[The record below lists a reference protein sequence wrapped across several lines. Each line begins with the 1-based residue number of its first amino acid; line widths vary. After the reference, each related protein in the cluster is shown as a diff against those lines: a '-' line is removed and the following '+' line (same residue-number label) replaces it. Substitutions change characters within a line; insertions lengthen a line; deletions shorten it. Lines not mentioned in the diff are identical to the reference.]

1 MKNIQFKI
9 EQLKFGIEQLEIK
22 SLCLKSYINL
32 LDEILFW
39 NEIVGIYL
47 DARML
52 NEAIDLILWVE
63 EVRVT
68 NKWED

>member
-9 EQLKFGIEQLEIK
+9 EQLETK

-39 NEIVGIYL
+39 NEISKICI
-47 DARML
+47 DARMI

-63 EVRVT
+63 ETRVT

>member
-1 MKNIQFKI
+1 MKNIPFEI
-9 EQLKFGIEQLEIK
+9 EQFRAKN
-22 SLCLKSYINL
+22 LCLKSYVNL

-39 NEIVGIYL
+39 NEIAKIYL

-52 NEAIDLILWVE
+52 NEAIDLIRWVE

>member
-1 MKNIQFKI
+1 MENIMKNIRF
-9 EQLKFGIEQLEIK
+9 EIK
-22 SLCLKSYINL
+22 RLETESLCLKSYINL
-32 LDEILFW
+32 LDDLLFW
-39 NEIVGIYL
+39 NEISKIYL

-68 NKWED
+68 NHWED

>member
-1 MKNIQFKI
+1 MKNIPFEI
-9 EQLKFGIEQLEIK
+9 EQFRAEN
-22 SLCLKSYINL
+22 LCLKSYINL

-39 NEIVGIYL
+39 NEISKIYL

-52 NEAIDLILWVE
+52 NEAIDLILWIE

>member
-1 MKNIQFKI
+1 MKNIPFEI
-9 EQLKFGIEQLEIK
+9 ERLVTKN
-22 SLCLKSYINL
+22 LCLKSYINL

-39 NEIVGIYL
+39 NEISKIYL

-52 NEAIDLILWVE
+52 NEAIDLLRWVK
-63 EVRVT
+63 EVHVT

>member
-1 MKNIQFKI
+1 MKNIQFK
-9 EQLKFGIEQLEIK
+9 IEQLEIK

>member
-1 MKNIQFKI
+1 MKNIPFEI
-9 EQLKFGIEQLEIK
+9 EQFRAGN
-22 SLCLKSYINL
+22 LCLKSYINL
-32 LDEILFW
+32 LDELLFW
-39 NEIVGIYL
+39 NEISEIYINS
-47 DARML
+47 RMF

>member
-1 MKNIQFKI
+1 MKNIPFEI
-9 EQLKFGIEQLEIK
+9 EQFRAEN
-22 SLCLKSYINL
+22 LCLKSYINL
-32 LDEILFW
+32 FDDLLFW
-39 NEIVGIYL
+39 NEISKIYS

>member
-1 MKNIQFKI
+1 MKNIPFEI
-9 EQLKFGIEQLEIK
+9 EQFRAENLF
-22 SLCLKSYINL
+22 LKSYINL
-32 LDEILFW
+32 LDDLLFW
-39 NEIVGIYL
+39 NEIAGIYL

>member
-1 MKNIQFKI
+1 MKNIPFEI
-9 EQLKFGIEQLEIK
+9 EKFVAEN
-22 SLCLKSYINL
+22 LCLKSYINL
-32 LDEILFW
+32 LDELLFW
-39 NEIVGIYL
+39 NEISKIYF

-68 NKWED
+68 NHWED

>member
-39 NEIVGIYL
+39 NEIAGIYL

>member
-1 MKNIQFKI
+1 MKNIPFEI
-9 EQLKFGIEQLEIK
+9 EQVRDEN
-22 SLCLKSYINL
+22 LCLKSYINL
-32 LDEILFW
+32 LDDLLFW
-39 NEIVGIYL
+39 NEISKIYS